1 MSNSKNT
8 NNLEQEI
15 SKQIQQ
21 IDRRLDRSG
30 WFYLVGVLVIF
41 FLLVYLTVTV
51 FRIPTSEE
59 QSTEQASVESR
70 IEDLE
75 SRIFELESSLEL
87 TSTESQ

>member
-15 SKQIQQ
+15 AKQIRQ

-30 WFYLVGVLVIF
+30 WIYIVGVLVIF
-41 FLLVYLTVTV
+41 FLLVYLTVTI

-59 QSTEQASVESR
+59 QTSEQTSF
-70 IEDLE
+70 DLRMNE
-75 SRIFELESSLEL
+75 LETRVFELESTLEI
-87 TSTESQ
+87 TINESE

>member
-15 SKQIQQ
+15 TKQIRQ

-59 QSTEQASVESR
+59 QSSEQASF
-70 IEDLE
+70 DLRMNE
-75 SRIFELESSLEL
+75 LETRIFELESTLEKTL
-87 TSTESQ
+87 NESE

>member
-59 QSTEQASVESR
+59 QSTEQASIESR
-70 IEDLE
+70 MTELE
-75 SRIFELESSLEL
+75 SRIFDLESSLDL
-87 TSTESQ
+87 TSTDSQ

>member
-15 SKQIQQ
+15 AKQIQQ

-41 FLLVYLTVTV
+41 FLLVYLTVTI
-51 FRIPTSEE
+51 FSIPTSEE
-59 QSTEQASVESR
+59 ESTEQAVTEER
-70 IEDLE
+70 IQNLE
-75 SRIFELESSLEL
+75 SRVLELESLLEDF
-87 TSTESQ
+87 Q

>member
-1 MSNSKNT
+1 MSNSKNPY
-8 NNLEQEI
+8 NLEQEI

-30 WFYLVGVLVIF
+30 WFYLIGVLVIF
-41 FLLVYLTVTV
+41 FLLVYLTVTI

-59 QSTEQASVESR
+59 QSNEQASVESR
-70 IEDLE
+70 IENLE

-87 TSTESQ
+87 TNSDSQ

>member
-15 SKQIQQ
+15 AKQIQQ

-59 QSTEQASVESR
+59 QSTEQASIESR
-70 IEDLE
+70 MTELE
-75 SRIFELESSLEL
+75 SRIFDLESSLDL
-87 TSTESQ
+87 TSTDSQ

>member
-15 SKQIQQ
+15 AKQIQQ

-41 FLLVYLTVTV
+41 FLLVYLTVTI
-51 FRIPTSEE
+51 FSIPTGEE
-59 QSTEQASVESR
+59 ASTEQAVTEER
-70 IEDLE
+70 IQNLE
-75 SRIFELESSLEL
+75 SRVLELESLLEDF
-87 TSTESQ
+87 E

>member
-1 MSNSKNT
+1 MSTSKNT

-59 QSTEQASVESR
+59 QSTEQASIESR

-87 TSTESQ
+87 SNSDS

>member
-59 QSTEQASVESR
+59 QSTEQASIESR
-70 IEDLE
+70 MTELE
-75 SRIFELESSLEL
+75 SRIIDLESSLDL
-87 TSTESQ
+87 TSTDSQ

>member
-1 MSNSKNT
+1 MSNTKNT

-30 WFYLVGVLVIF
+30 WFYLVGVLVVL

-51 FRIPTSEE
+51 FSIPTSEE
-59 QSTEQASVESR
+59 QSTDQASIETRVENLEAR
-70 IEDLE
+70 IL
-75 SRIFELESSLEL
+75 ELESSLEL
-87 TSTESQ
+87 TNTDAQ

>member
-15 SKQIQQ
+15 AKQIQQ

-41 FLLVYLTVTV
+41 FLLVYLTVTI
-51 FRIPTSEE
+51 FSIPTSEDK
-59 QSTEQASVESR
+59 STEQAVTEER
-70 IEDLE
+70 IQNLE
-75 SRIFELESSLEL
+75 SRVLELESLLEDF
-87 TSTESQ
+87 E